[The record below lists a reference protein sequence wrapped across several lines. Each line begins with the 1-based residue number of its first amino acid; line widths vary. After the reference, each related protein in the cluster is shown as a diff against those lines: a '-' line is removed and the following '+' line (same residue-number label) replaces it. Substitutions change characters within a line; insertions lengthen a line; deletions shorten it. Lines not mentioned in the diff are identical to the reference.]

1 MKEAPRKITYDE
13 ELGEIRTR
21 LAEMGDEVELMIS
34 NAIKSLVQRDSLL
47 AESVIAFE
55 GEVKILGEE
64 IDRHCLHL
72 LGQAAPESL
81 DPQFVTRALKIVI
94 DLERICDRCSCIARS
109 VLELNREA
117 QLKPRI
123 DLSLMAQT
131 VLTSVREALTAFLGG
146 NNALAVRVV
155 HGARLADDF
164 NDQIQRVLL
173 TVMMEDPATIRRAM
187 RFHCISKHLE
197 TIADH
202 AANIAETVIFVVN
215 GKEPS
220 CPGA

>member
-1 MKEAPRKITYDE
+1 MKEAPRKITFDE

-21 LAEMGDEVELMIS
+21 LSEMGDEVELQIS

-55 GEVKILGEE
+55 SEIKILGEE
-64 IDRHCLHL
+64 IDSHCLHL
-72 LGQAAPESL
+72 LGQAAPASL
-81 DPQFVTRALKIVI
+81 DPQFVTQTLKIVI
-94 DLERICDRCSCIARS
+94 DLERICNQCSCIARS

-117 QLKPRI
+117 QLRPRI
-123 DLSLMAQT
+123 DLSIMAET
-131 VLTSVREALTAFLGG
+131 VLTSVKEALSAFLGG
-146 NNALAVRVV
+146 NNALAAQVC
-155 HGARLADDF
+155 HGARMVDDL

-173 TVMMEDPATIRRAM
+173 TVMMEDPATIWRAM
-187 RFHCISKHLE
+187 RLNSISKYLE

-215 GKEPS
+215 GKGRSWPV
-220 CPGA
+220 G